1 MKVYF
6 DNAATTPLDP
16 EVLDAMLP
24 VMRDDFGNPSSTHAF
39 GRKVKAH
46 LENSRRT
53 IAKLLNVTPAEITF
67 TSGGTEADN
76 MAIRGSVAHLGVTT
90 IISSVIEHHAVSHT
104 VEELAHNGRVK
115 LRHVDL
121 LPDGH
126 VHLQHLEQ
134 LLSQNTNVL
143 VSLMHGNNEV
153 GNLLDIE
160 KVSQLCRQY
169 NALFHSDTVQTM
181 AHYAFDFQALD
192 LDFAV
197 GAAHKFN
204 GPKGVGFLYHNKR
217 NKIHPMITGGS
228 QERELRAGTENIYG
242 IVGLAKAM
250 EIAYRDMEKK
260 SAHISGLK
268 NYMINQIKQRFPSIK
283 FNGDAEGRS
292 LYTVLNLA
300 FPPELSNEMLLFNF
314 DLNGIAISGGSAC
327 TSGSNTG
334 SHVIRGIG
342 KHLDHAPVRMSFGK
356 MNTKEEVD
364 FVLDYMATLFQNAPS
379 A

>member
-16 EVLDAMLP
+16 EVLEAMIP
-24 VMRDDFGNPSSTHAF
+24 VMREDFGNPSSTHAY

-46 LENSRRT
+46 LENSRRS
-53 IAKLLNVTPAEITF
+53 IAKLLNVSPAEITF

-76 MAIRGSVAHLGVTT
+76 MAIRGSVKHLGVTT

-104 VEELAHNGRVK
+104 VEELAHTGLVK
-115 LRHVDL
+115 LIHVNL
-121 LPDGH
+121 LPNGH
-126 VHLQHLEQ
+126 IDLNHLEE
-134 LLSQNTNVL
+134 LLAQNTNVL

-160 KVSQLCRQY
+160 KVSQLCRLY

-181 AHYAFDFQALD
+181 AHYTFDFQQLD

-217 NKIHPMITGGS
+217 NKLHPMITGGS

-250 EIAYRDMEKK
+250 EIAHRDMTMKSDHIKK
-260 SAHISGLK
+260 LK
-268 NYMINQIKQRFPSIK
+268 SYIIDQIKTRYPSIK
-283 FNGDAEGRS
+283 FNGDSDGQS

-300 FPPELSNEMLLFNF
+300 FPPELATEMLLFNF

-342 KHLDHAPVRMSFGK
+342 KNLDHAPVRFSFGK
-356 MNTKEEVD
+356 NNTFEEAD
-364 FVLDYMATLFQNAPS
+364 FVLNYIGNLFQTASTN
-379 A
+379 

>member
-6 DNAATTPLDP
+6 DNAATTPIDP
-16 EVLDAMLP
+16 EVLEAMIP
-24 VMRDDFGNPSSTHAF
+24 VMKEDFGNPSSTHAF

-53 IAKLLNVTPAEITF
+53 IAKLLNVSPAEITF

-76 MAIRGSVAHLGVTT
+76 MAIRGSVKYLGVTT

-104 VEELAHNGRVK
+104 VEDLDHTGSVK
-115 LRHVDL
+115 LINVNL

-126 VHLQHLEQ
+126 VDLNHLEE

-153 GNLLDIE
+153 GNLLNIE

-181 AHYAFDFQALD
+181 AHYAFDFQQLD

-217 NKIHPMITGGS
+217 NKIQPMITGGS

-242 IVGLAKAM
+242 IVGMAKAM
-250 EIAYRDMEKK
+250 EIAYRDMTKK
-260 SAHISGLK
+260 SEHIQKLK
-268 NYMINQIKQRFPSIK
+268 SYIIDQVKTRFPSIK
-283 FNGDAEGRS
+283 FNGDSDGNS

-300 FPPELSNEMLLFNF
+300 FPPELATEMLLFNF
-314 DLNGIAISGGSAC
+314 DLNGVAISGGSAC

-342 KHLDHAPVRMSFGK
+342 KHLDHAPVRLSFGK
-356 MNTKEEVD
+356 NNTFEEAD
-364 FVLDYMATLFQNAPS
+364 FVLNYIDTLFQTASSN
-379 A
+379 

>member
-104 VEELAHNGRVK
+104 VEELAHNGNVK
-115 LRHVDL
+115 LLYVDL
-121 LPDGH
+121 MPDGH
-126 VHLQHLEQ
+126 VDLNHLEQ

-169 NALFHSDTVQTM
+169 HALFHSDTVQTM
-181 AHYAFDFQALD
+181 AHYAFDFQTLD

-250 EIAYRDMEKK
+250 EIAYRDMDKK

-268 NYMINQIKQRFPSIK
+268 NYMIHQIKERFPSVK

-292 LYTVLNLA
+292 LYTVLSLA

-342 KHLDHAPVRMSFGK
+342 RNLDHAPVRMSFGK
-356 MNTKEEVD
+356 MNTREEVD

>member
-1 MKVYF
+1 MKIYF
-6 DNAATTPLDP
+6 DNAATTPIDP
-16 EVLDAMLP
+16 EVLEAMIP
-24 VMRDDFGNPSSTHAF
+24 VMREDFGNPSSTHAF

-53 IAKLLNVTPAEITF
+53 IAKLLNVSPAEITF

-76 MAIRGSVAHLGVTT
+76 MAIRGSVKYLGVTT

-104 VEELAHNGRVK
+104 VEDLDQTGSVK
-115 LRHVDL
+115 LINVNL

-126 VHLQHLEQ
+126 IDLNHLEE
-134 LLSQNTNVL
+134 LLTQNTNVL
-143 VSLMHGNNEV
+143 VTLMHGNNEV
-153 GNLLDIE
+153 GNLLNIE

-181 AHYAFDFQALD
+181 AHYAFDFQQLD

-242 IVGLAKAM
+242 IVGMAKAM
-250 EIAYRDMEKK
+250 EIAYRDMSSK
-260 SAHISGLK
+260 SAHIQKLK
-268 NYMINQIKQRFPSIK
+268 SYIIDQVKTRFPSIK
-283 FNGDAEGRS
+283 FNGDSDGNS
-292 LYTVLNLA
+292 LYTVLSLA
-300 FPPELSNEMLLFNF
+300 FPPELATEMLLFNF

-342 KHLDHAPVRMSFGK
+342 KYLDHAPVRLSFGK
-356 MNTKEEVD
+356 YNTFEEAD
-364 FVLDYMATLFQNAPS
+364 FVLNYIDTLFQTASSN
-379 A
+379 

>member
-1 MKVYF
+1 MRVYF

-16 EVLDAMLP
+16 EVLDAMIP
-24 VMRDDFGNPSSTHAF
+24 VMRDDFGNPSSTHSY

-53 IAKLLNVTPAEITF
+53 IAKLLNVSPAEITF

-76 MAIRGSVAHLGVTT
+76 MAIRGSVHHLGVTT

-104 VEELAHNGRVK
+104 VEELANNGLVK
-115 LRHVDL
+115 LLHVNL

-126 VHLQHLEQ
+126 VDLNHLES

-153 GNLLDIE
+153 GNLLNIE
-160 KVSQLCRQY
+160 RVSQLCRQY

-181 AHYAFDFQALD
+181 AHYSFDFQQVD
-192 LDFAV
+192 VDFAV

-217 NKIHPMITGGS
+217 IKIHPMITGGS

-250 EIAYRDMEKK
+250 EIAYRDMSTK
-260 SAHISGLK
+260 SEHIKNLK
-268 NYMINQIKQRFPSIK
+268 SYIIDQVKLRFPTVK
-283 FNGDAEGRS
+283 FNGDAEGQS

-300 FPPELSNEMLLFNF
+300 FPPELANEMLLFNF

-342 KHLDHAPVRMSFGK
+342 KNLDHAPVRLSFGK
-356 MNTKEEVD
+356 NNTFEEAD
-364 FVLDYMATLFQNAPS
+364 FVLNYIGTLFQS
-379 A
+379 AQSI

>member
-6 DNAATTPLDP
+6 DNAATTPMDP

-76 MAIRGSVAHLGVTT
+76 MAIRGAVAHLGVTT

-115 LRHVDL
+115 LLHVNL

-126 VHLQHLEQ
+126 VDLKHLEQ

-169 NALFHSDTVQTM
+169 QALFHSDTVQTM

-217 NKIHPMITGGS
+217 NKIQPMITGGS

-250 EIAYRDMEKK
+250 EIAYRDMDKK

-268 NYMINQIKQRFPSIK
+268 NYMINQIKQRFPSVK

-292 LYTVLNLA
+292 LYTVLSLA

-364 FVLDYMATLFQNAPS
+364 FVLDYMATLFLNAPS

>member
-1 MKVYF
+1 MKIYF
-6 DNAATTPLDP
+6 DNAATTPIDP
-16 EVLDAMLP
+16 EVLEAMIP
-24 VMRDDFGNPSSTHAF
+24 VMREDFGNPSSTHAF

-53 IAKLLNVTPAEITF
+53 IAKLLNVSPAEITF

-76 MAIRGSVAHLGVTT
+76 MAIRGSVKYLGVTT

-104 VEELAHNGRVK
+104 VEDLDQTGSVK
-115 LRHVDL
+115 LINVNL

-126 VHLQHLEQ
+126 IDLNHLEE
-134 LLSQNTNVL
+134 LLTQNTNVL
-143 VSLMHGNNEV
+143 VTLMHGNNEV
-153 GNLLDIE
+153 GNLLNIE

-181 AHYAFDFQALD
+181 AHYAFDFQQLD

-217 NKIHPMITGGS
+217 NKMHPMITGGS

-242 IVGLAKAM
+242 IVGMAKAM
-250 EIAYRDMEKK
+250 EIAYRDMSSK
-260 SAHISGLK
+260 SAHIQKLK
-268 NYMINQIKQRFPSIK
+268 SYIIDQVKTRFPSIK
-283 FNGDAEGRS
+283 FNGDSDGNS
-292 LYTVLNLA
+292 LYTVLSLA
-300 FPPELSNEMLLFNF
+300 FPPELATEMLLFNF

-342 KHLDHAPVRMSFGK
+342 KYLDHAPVRLSFGK
-356 MNTKEEVD
+356 YNTFEEAD
-364 FVLDYMATLFQNAPS
+364 FVLNYIDTLFQTASSN
-379 A
+379 

>member
-16 EVLDAMLP
+16 EVLEAMIP
-24 VMRDDFGNPSSTHAF
+24 VMREDFGNPSSTHAY

-46 LENSRRT
+46 LENSRRS
-53 IAKLLNVTPAEITF
+53 IAKLLNVSPAEITF

-76 MAIRGSVAHLGVTT
+76 MAIRGSVKHLGVTT

-104 VEELAHNGRVK
+104 VEELAHSGLVK
-115 LRHVDL
+115 LIHVNL
-121 LPDGH
+121 LPNGH
-126 VHLQHLEQ
+126 IDLNHLEE
-134 LLSQNTNVL
+134 LLAQNTNVL

-160 KVSQLCRQY
+160 KVSQLCRLY

-181 AHYAFDFQALD
+181 AHYTFDLQQLD

-217 NKIHPMITGGS
+217 NKLHPMITGGS

-250 EIAYRDMEKK
+250 EIAHRDMTMKSDHIKK
-260 SAHISGLK
+260 LK
-268 NYMINQIKQRFPSIK
+268 SYIIDQIKTRYPSIK
-283 FNGDAEGRS
+283 FNGDSDGQS

-300 FPPELSNEMLLFNF
+300 FPPELATEMLLFNF

-342 KHLDHAPVRMSFGK
+342 KNLDHAPVRFSFGK
-356 MNTKEEVD
+356 NNTFEEAD
-364 FVLDYMATLFQNAPS
+364 FVLNYIGNLFQTASTN
-379 A
+379 

>member
-16 EVLDAMLP
+16 EVLEAMIP
-24 VMRDDFGNPSSTHAF
+24 VMREDFGNPSSTHAF

-46 LENSRRT
+46 LENSRRS
-53 IAKLLNVTPAEITF
+53 IAKLLNVSPAEITF

-76 MAIRGSVAHLGVTT
+76 MAIRGSVKHLGVTT

-104 VEELAHNGRVK
+104 VEELAHTGLVK
-115 LRHVDL
+115 LIHVNL
-121 LPDGH
+121 LPNGH
-126 VHLQHLEQ
+126 IDLNHLEE
-134 LLSQNTNVL
+134 LLAQNTNVL

-160 KVSQLCRQY
+160 KVSQLCRLY

-181 AHYAFDFQALD
+181 AHYTFDLQQLD

-217 NKIHPMITGGS
+217 NKLHPMITGGS

-250 EIAYRDMEKK
+250 EIAHRDMTMKSDHIKK
-260 SAHISGLK
+260 LK
-268 NYMINQIKQRFPSIK
+268 SYIIDQIKTRYPSIK
-283 FNGDAEGRS
+283 FNGDSDGQS

-300 FPPELSNEMLLFNF
+300 FPPELATEMLLFNF

-342 KHLDHAPVRMSFGK
+342 KNLDHAPVRFSFGK
-356 MNTKEEVD
+356 NNTFEEAD
-364 FVLDYMATLFQNAPS
+364 FVLNYIGNLFQTASTN
-379 A
+379 